1 MNRII
6 ITILIVLC
14 FIAYLLKDMNLQ
26 VFLLSVLIST
36 SVSQLGKE
44 IEEGKKQS

>member
-6 ITILIVLC
+6 LTILIVLC
-14 FIAYLLKDMNLQ
+14 FIAYLLKDSNLQ
-26 VFLLSVLIST
+26 IFLLSVLIAT
-36 SVSQLGKE
+36 SVSQLGSE